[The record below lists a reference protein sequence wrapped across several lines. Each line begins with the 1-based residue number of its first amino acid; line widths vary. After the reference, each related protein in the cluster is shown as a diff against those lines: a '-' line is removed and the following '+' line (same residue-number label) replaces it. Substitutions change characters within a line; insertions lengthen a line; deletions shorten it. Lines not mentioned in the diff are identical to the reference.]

1 MIWDNTK
8 LLLGL
13 LYRPVSSMGRIIDEG
28 HWLYA
33 AVVVAALSMM
43 FHATVT
49 SVIYNNVEAVY
60 RELPPEQVSTPDPEA
75 YEEEDY
81 EAVARPHFVYDR
93 HPLPLVGDRGW
104 WFVSFASPGFF
115 TTLMA
120 MAVLYVPCLIL
131 LVAMSGVNASFS
143 VLLRRDYGP
152 LLTAG
157 LMAWA
162 AAHLPF
168 ALAGFALE
176 PLKLSEKTALGL
188 WAASAICFGLLMALG
203 LRMLFGI
210 KYPKGLLLVA
220 VAALTFSLQ
229 AKLFAT
235 VSPLLFSPFLVICAF
250 QMFRGDIGDIGFS
263 LRQRQ
268 GFRRSMEAA
277 TINPRDAS
285 AHYQLGLI
293 YQYRRQYA
301 EAVSRFEK
309 AVQIAHDETDA
320 HFQLGR
326 IAREQGRLQDAINY
340 FSIVLEQDEKHSH
353 SEIWREVGATYLA
366 ASMFGDA
373 KDALE
378 KFIERRPYDPEGLY
392 YYGKT
397 LEQLELRDEAREIF
411 ARCVEAV
418 KTMPSYRYREHRK
431 WDKLAS
437 EKLKSPQ
444 ITQIR
449 SV

>member
-1 MIWDNTK
+1 
-8 LLLGL
+8 
-13 LYRPVSSMGRIIDEG
+13 MGRIVDEG

-33 AVVVAALSMM
+33 AVVVAALSMV

-60 RELPPEQVSTPDPEA
+60 RELPAEPADDSESYD
-75 YEEEDY
+75 EEE
-81 EAVARPHFVYDR
+81 EEFQAPARPHFVYDR

-104 WFVSFASPGFF
+104 WFVSFAPPSFF
-115 TTLMA
+115 TAVIGMA
-120 MAVLYVPCLIL
+120 ILYIPVLIL
-131 LVAMSGVNASFS
+131 LVSMSGVNASFS

-152 LLTAG
+152 LLTCG

-176 PLKLSEKTALGL
+176 PLGLSEKTALGL

-210 KYPKGLLLVA
+210 NYSKGLLLVA
-220 VAALTFSLQ
+220 VAALSFSVQ
-229 AKLFAT
+229 AKLFAS
-235 VSPLLFSPFLVICAF
+235 VSPFLFSPFLLFYAF
-250 QMFRGDIGDIGFS
+250 MMFRGDIGDIGFS

-277 TINPRDAS
+277 TINPKDAS

-293 YQYRRQYA
+293 YQYRRQYG
-301 EAVSRFEK
+301 EAISRFEK
-309 AVQIAHDETDA
+309 AIQIAHDETDA

-326 IAREQGRLQDAINY
+326 IAREQGRLQDAINF

-353 SEIWREVGATYLA
+353 SEIWREIGATYLA
-366 ASMFGDA
+366 ASMHGDA

-378 KFIERRPYDPEGLY
+378 KFIDRRPYDPEGLY
-392 YYGKT
+392 YLGKT
-397 LEQLELRDEAREIF
+397 LEQLGKQAEAREVF
-411 ARCVEAV
+411 NRCVEAV
-418 KTMPSYRYREHRK
+418 QTMPSYRYREHRK
-431 WDKLAS
+431 WDKLARDR
-437 EKLKSPQ
+437 LAARQ
-444 ITQIR
+444 AA
-449 SV
+449 

>member
-1 MIWDNTK
+1 MIWENTK

-13 LYRPVSSMGRIIDEG
+13 LYRPVSSMGRIVDEG

-33 AVVVAALSMM
+33 AVVVAALSMV

-60 RELPPEQVSTPDPEA
+60 RELPPETVAASDAEA
-75 YEEEDY
+75 WDEEDV
-81 EAVARPHFVYDR
+81 EAVPRPHFVYDR

-104 WFVSFASPGFF
+104 WFVSFAPPSFF
-115 TTLMA
+115 TTVLGMA
-120 MAVLYVPCLIL
+120 ILYIPCLIL
-131 LVAMSGVNASFS
+131 LVATSGVNASFS

-152 LLTAG
+152 LLTCG

-168 ALAGFALE
+168 ILAGFALE
-176 PLKLSEKTALGL
+176 PLGLSEKTALGL

-210 KYPKGLLLVA
+210 NYPKGLVLVA
-220 VAALTFSLQ
+220 VAALSFSVQ

-235 VSPLLFSPFLVICAF
+235 VSPFLFSPFLLFYAF
-250 QMFRGDIGDIGFS
+250 MMFRGGIGDIGYS

-268 GFRRSMEAA
+268 NFRRSMEVA
-277 TINPRDAS
+277 TINPRDAG

-293 YQYRRQYA
+293 YQYRRQYG
-301 EAVSRFEK
+301 EAISRFEK
-309 AVQIAHDETDA
+309 AVQIANDETDA

-340 FSIVLEQDEKHSH
+340 FSVVLEQDDKHTQ

-366 ASMFGDA
+366 ASMYAEA
-373 KDALE
+373 KDALA
-378 KFIERRPYDPEGLY
+378 KFIDRRPYDPEGLY
-392 YYGKT
+392 HYGKT
-397 LEQLELRDEAREIF
+397 LEQLGQREEALEMF

-418 KTMPSYRYREHRK
+418 KTMPSYRYREQRK
-431 WDKLAS
+431 WDKLARDRLS
-437 EKLKSPQ
+437 AKQPA
-444 ITQIR
+444 
-449 SV
+449 

>member
-1 MIWDNTK
+1 MIWENTK

-13 LYRPVSSMGRIIDEG
+13 LYRPVSSMGRIVDEG

-33 AVVVAALSMM
+33 VVAVAALSMV

-60 RELPPEQVSTPDPEA
+60 RELPPEPPDPEA
-75 YEEEDY
+75 DEEDG
-81 EAVARPHFVYDR
+81 EPVQRPHFVYDR

-104 WFVSFASPGFF
+104 WFVSFAPPSFF
-115 TTLMA
+115 T
-120 MAVLYVPCLIL
+120 AVLGMAILYIPCLIL

-152 LLTAG
+152 LFTCG

-162 AAHLPF
+162 ATHLPF
-168 ALAGFALE
+168 ALAGFVL
-176 PLKLSEKTALGL
+176 PSVGSKPALGL

-210 KYPKGLLLVA
+210 NYSKGLVMVS
-220 VAALTFSLQ
+220 VAALSFAAQ
-229 AKLFAT
+229 AKLFST
-235 VSPLLFSPFLVICAF
+235 VSPYLFSPFLLFYAY

-301 EAVSRFEK
+301 EAISRFQRAIE
-309 AVQIAHDETDA
+309 IDNDE
-320 HFQLGR
+320 
-326 IAREQGRLQDAINY
+326 I
-340 FSIVLEQDEKHSH
+340 
-353 SEIWREVGATYLA
+353 
-366 ASMFGDA
+366 
-373 KDALE
+373 
-378 KFIERRPYDPEGLY
+378 
-392 YYGKT
+392 
-397 LEQLELRDEAREIF
+397 
-411 ARCVEAV
+411 
-418 KTMPSYRYREHRK
+418 
-431 WDKLAS
+431 
-437 EKLKSPQ
+437 
-444 ITQIR
+444 
-449 SV
+449 

>member
-1 MIWDNTK
+1 MIWENTK

-13 LYRPVSSMGRIIDEG
+13 LYRPVSSMGRIVDEG

-33 AVVVAALSMM
+33 AVVVAALSML

-60 RELPPEQVSTPDPEA
+60 RELPPEPVSESDPWE
-75 YEEEDY
+75 EEEDS
-81 EAVARPHFVYDR
+81 EAPPRPHFVYDR

-104 WFVSFASPGFF
+104 WFVSFAPPSFF
-115 TTLMA
+115 TTVLG
-120 MAVLYVPCLIL
+120 MAVLYIPCLIL

-152 LLTAG
+152 LLTCG

-168 ALAGFALE
+168 AVAGVAL
-176 PLKLSEKTALGL
+176 SAGVKTALGL
-188 WAASAICFGLLMALG
+188 WAASAICFGLLMALA

-210 KYPKGLLLVA
+210 KYPTGLVLVA
-220 VAALTFSLQ
+220 VAALSFSVQ

-235 VSPLLFSPFLVICAF
+235 VSPFLFSPFLLFYAF
-250 QMFRGDIGDIGFS
+250 MMFRGGIGDIGYS

-268 GFRRSMEAA
+268 NFRRSMEIA
-277 TINPRDAS
+277 TINPRDAG

-293 YQYRRQYA
+293 YQYRRQYG
-301 EAVSRFEK
+301 EAISRFEK
-309 AVQIAHDETDA
+309 AVQIANDETDA

-340 FSIVLEQDEKHSH
+340 FSVVLEQDDKHTQ

-366 ASMFGDA
+366 ASMYAEA
-373 KDALE
+373 KDALS
-378 KFIERRPYDPEGLY
+378 KFIDRRPYDPEGLY
-392 YYGKT
+392 HYGKT
-397 LEQLELRDEAREIF
+397 LEQLGQREEAQEMF
-411 ARCVEAV
+411 ARCIEAV
-418 KTMPSYRYREHRK
+418 KTMPSYRYREQRK
-431 WDKLAS
+431 WDKLARDRLS
-437 EKLKSPQ
+437 AKQPA
-444 ITQIR
+444 
-449 SV
+449 